1 MKITFS
7 RELTLQK
14 AEAYLEIEKK
24 VIRKDIQDY
33 LNGKHFKNP
42 LIESRVKKY
51 LQEIGVFNSA
61 SFLTRK
67 GEEIKKTGE
76 TYEVEKG
83 KYTIWYIEND
93 FVLGTKILFFSRKD
107 ATTNP
112 KKENIAPF
120 SVDFTNE
127 EHLLLPSLDGK
138 TDFSKFKLRKQTF
151 FAKIHSPDKLFFKWV
166 WNGLDS
172 SYYEFQG
179 KLGYNEIKAM
189 NIPCDKN
196 LEYEIQKFKGWNV
209 EQRRLTRNFDEH
221 SEEEKKTFYSDLK
234 LSHSSYAI
242 ALEQIPI
249 MPENKEIAAIWR
261 NWLLEQIVK
270 EKHLTATE
278 FEYESM
284 CIQQKEG
291 LAMYNLETPQVSN
304 FIKERSENKLI
315 KWHLQ
320 APEDLNPNK
329 EFFLS
334 LSSKVIEIPENST
347 FSFEEFVT
355 KLDVKT
361 GDVIIY
367 YDYYALKRPD
377 LLEKLLNSFDIPK
390 KVIISQPFSL
400 EGIPDLFK
408 KQNQTIYE
416 RCRNKFKIF
425 ALEEKD
431 EKRLHDRYLIIRK
444 EGKWHILNGS
454 NSLNG
459 YIGKEDKNKGLYTT
473 KASVIYAYVKENMLT
488 KNTIN
493 FLNKIANENK

>member
-1 MKITFS
+1 MKITFT

-14 AEAYLEIEKK
+14 ADAYLEIEKK

-51 LQEIGVFNSA
+51 LQEIGVFDSD
-61 SFLTRK
+61 SSLTLQ
-67 GEEIKKTGE
+67 GEKIKKTGE

-127 EHLLLPSLDGK
+127 EHLLLPSLDSK
-138 TDFSKFKLRKQTF
+138 TDFSKFKLKKQILC
-151 FAKIHSPDKLFFKWV
+151 AEIHSPTSDRFSFKWV
-166 WNGLDS
+166 WNGLES

-179 KLGYNEIKAM
+179 ELGNNKIRAM
-189 NIPCDKN
+189 NIACDKN
-196 LEYEIQKFKGWNV
+196 LKEEVVFYFNDWNPENQRFKSNFISL
-209 EQRRLTRNFDEH
+209 EQ
-221 SEEEKKTFYSDLK
+221 EEKKTFFSDLQGK
-234 LSHSSYAI
+234 HSGYAI

-270 EKHLTATE
+270 EKYLTATE

-284 CIQQKEG
+284 CIQEKEG

-334 LSSKVIEIPENST
+334 SKTIQIAQGET
-347 FSFEEFVT
+347 FSFEDFVK
-355 KLDVKT
+355 KLYPNKADIVIYQDV
-361 GDVIIY
+361 
-367 YDYYALKRPD
+367 YALGGCD
-377 LLEKLLNSFDIPK
+377 LVEKLLDCFEASK
-390 KVIISQPFSL
+390 KIIVSLPFNHPTFNENFNNKRIS
-400 EGIPDLFK
+400 K
-408 KQNQTIYE
+408 SYE
-416 RCRNKFKIF
+416 RCLSKFKIIDIKKNNDKLHNRYFFIF
-425 ALEEKD
+425 AQN
-431 EKRLHDRYLIIRK
+431 
-444 EGKWHILNGS
+444 KWYILDSG

-459 YIGKEDKNKGLYTT
+459 YIYYEKDSKTYKTSKPNTYTHIDESMFGKE
-473 KASVIYAYVKENMLT
+473 
-488 KNTIN
+488 TIN
-493 FLNKIANENK
+493 FLNKIANE

>member
-1 MKITFS
+1 MKITFT

-14 AEAYLEIEKK
+14 ADAYLEIEKK

-127 EHLLLPSLDGK
+127 EQLLLPTLDGK
-138 TDFSKFKLRKQTF
+138 TDFSKFNLRKQTF

-179 KLGYNEIKAM
+179 KLGYNEIRAM
-189 NIPCDKN
+189 NISCDKN
-196 LEYEIQKFKGWNV
+196 LEEEVVFYFNDWDPENQRFKSNFISL
-209 EQRRLTRNFDEH
+209 EQ
-221 SEEEKKTFYSDLK
+221 EEKRTFFSDLQGK
-234 LSHSSYAI
+234 HSGYDI
-242 ALEQIPI
+242 KLEQIPI
-249 MPENKEIAAIWR
+249 MPENKNIATKWR

-334 LSSKVIEIPENST
+334 SKVIEIPQNSP
-347 FSFEEFVT
+347 FSFNDFTSQLE
-355 KLDVKT
+355 VKT
-361 GDVIIY
+361 GDVVIY

-377 LLEKLLNSFDIPK
+377 LVEKLLDKFNNIPK
-390 KVIISQPFSL
+390 KIIVSQPFAT
-400 EGIPDLFK
+400 EGMLSQFIHI
-408 KQNQTIYE
+408 NQETYQ
-416 RCRNKFKIF
+416 RCRSKFKIF
-425 ALEEKD
+425 PLEEKD
-431 EKRLHDRYLIIRK
+431 EQRLHDRYLIIRK

-473 KASVIYAYVKENMLT
+473 KASVMYAYVKENMLT
-488 KNTIN
+488 ENTIN
-493 FLNKIANENK
+493 FLNKIANE